1 MKEKNSLTSADWQ
14 KKFHRRKV
22 LLLAISLGVAI
33 FVSLNTYKIVNRAR
47 HKAELVT
54 VVVSKNGISQDQV
67 VSASDLTF
75 RHFRRDQL
83 PEKAIFKKETVL
95 GKSALTDIPKNQI
108 LTAGFFI
115 KRKNPHSLSAKLSDN
130 KQAFALGTDWLS
142 SPLPQV
148 QPGDLM
154 DVIASRSYEEK
165 NKAVAEQKEVLKT
178 QTKLLLAGAK
188 VLAVEDKDKLSKGYL
203 VLEVT
208 PEEAKNLLSARA
220 LQFLMNIVIR

>member
-22 LLLAISLGVAI
+22 LLLVISLGVAV

-47 HKAELVT
+47 HKAELVA
-54 VVVSKNGISQDQV
+54 VVVSKNNIPRDQV
-67 VSASDLTF
+67 VSADDLTF

-83 PEKAIFKKETVL
+83 PEEAIFKKEMVL
-95 GKSALTDIPKNQI
+95 GKSALANIPKNQI
-108 LTAGFFI
+108 LSAGFFI
-115 KRKNPHSLSAKLSDN
+115 RRKNPHSLSAKLSDN
-130 KQAFALGTDWLS
+130 KQAFTLGTDWLS

-148 QPGDLM
+148 QPGDLV
-154 DVIASRSYEEK
+154 DVIASRPYEEK
-165 NKAVAEQKEVLKT
+165 NKAIAEQKGILKT
-178 QTKLLLAGAK
+178 QTKLLLTGAK
-188 VLAVEDKDKLSKGYL
+188 VLAVENKDKLSKGYL

-208 PEEAKNLLSARA
+208 PEQAKSLLSARA